1 MYLTI
6 QLSRYDFVE
15 GRRVRQPP
23 YVTLDGAACERFA
36 HLAAAAGLFAPSGD
50 QPRFYPDLR
59 AAGEARDPESDGP
72 ADSPPDR
79 PTGVLWRDYNR
90 LIDEWR
96 TSRGLHNGERAF
108 LLDASQVAR
117 LAAGLAAPDLAERLV
132 EAARAARVA
141 PLPTAREIRA
151 TVSSVLDRARPM
163 IEQAAA
169 RAQGIWVAEST

>member
-6 QLSRYDFVE
+6 QLSRYDFGE

-36 HLAAAAGLFAPSGD
+36 HLAAAAGLFVPSGG
-50 QPRFYPDLR
+50 QPRFYADLR
-59 AAGEARDPESDGP
+59 AAAAERDPDSDGP

-79 PTGVLWRDYNR
+79 PSGVRWRDYNR

-96 TSRGLHNGERAF
+96 TTTGLHNGERAF
-108 LLDASQVAR
+108 LLDAAQVAR

-132 EAARAARVA
+132 ETARAAGVT
-141 PLPTAREIRA
+141 PLPTAREVRA
-151 TVSSVLDRARPM
+151 TVSSVLDRIRPM
-163 IEQAAA
+163 VETAAA
-169 RAQGIWVAEST
+169 RGQGIWIAEST